1 MSAVV
6 SAEEAAHPASGAAGG
21 ATPFALPRLNG
32 EALELARTCARG
44 GVSKPSGK
52 AAGSGGFVG
61 ASQSAKTLVFAGAF
75 AAGRLKE
82 GDGRAVVANEGRAK
96 KLVRDV
102 EQASFWGSAASKFG
116 RRVLR
121 VTERAVFTLDGER
134 LTQRE
139 GAPGVGLRREALD
152 QIEFTPEIDDDLKE
166 TDPGAC
172 AETRGGLVSVMDEKA
187 A

>member
-32 EALELARTCARG
+32 EALELARACARG

-61 ASQSAKTLVFAGAF
+61 VSQSAKTLVLAGAF

-82 GDGRAVVANEGRAK
+82 GDGKAVVANEGRAK

-139 GAPGVGLRREALD
+139 VAPGVGLRWDALD

-166 TDPGAC
+166 TGPGAC

>member
-32 EALELARTCARG
+32 EILELARACAR

-61 ASQSAKTLVFAGAF
+61 VSQSAKTLVLAGAF

-82 GDGRAVVANEGRAK
+82 GDGKAVVANEGRAS

-102 EQASFWGSAASKFG
+102 EQASLWGSAASKFG

-139 GAPGVGLRREALD
+139 VAPGVGLRREALD

>member
-32 EALELARTCARG
+32 EALELARACARG

-61 ASQSAKTLVFAGAF
+61 VSQSAKTLVLAGAF

-82 GDGRAVVANEGRAK
+82 GDGKAVVANEGRAS

-102 EQASFWGSAASKFG
+102 EQASLWGSAASKFG

-139 GAPGVGLRREALD
+139 VAPGVGLRWDALD

-166 TDPGAC
+166 TGPGAC

>member
-21 ATPFALPRLNG
+21 
-32 EALELARTCARG
+32 
-44 GVSKPSGK
+44 
-52 AAGSGGFVG
+52 
-61 ASQSAKTLVFAGAF
+61 
-75 AAGRLKE
+75 
-82 GDGRAVVANEGRAK
+82 AVVANEGRAK

-139 GAPGVGLRREALD
+139 VAPGVGLRRDALD

-166 TDPGAC
+166 TGPGAC

>member
-21 ATPFALPRLNG
+21 
-32 EALELARTCARG
+32 
-44 GVSKPSGK
+44 
-52 AAGSGGFVG
+52 
-61 ASQSAKTLVFAGAF
+61 
-75 AAGRLKE
+75 
-82 GDGRAVVANEGRAK
+82 AVVANEGRAK

-139 GAPGVGLRREALD
+139 VAPGVGLRWDALD

-166 TDPGAC
+166 TGPGAC

>member
-21 ATPFALPRLNG
+21 
-32 EALELARTCARG
+32 
-44 GVSKPSGK
+44 
-52 AAGSGGFVG
+52 
-61 ASQSAKTLVFAGAF
+61 
-75 AAGRLKE
+75 
-82 GDGRAVVANEGRAK
+82 AVVANEGRAK

-139 GAPGVGLRREALD
+139 VAPGDGLRREALD

-166 TDPGAC
+166 TGPGAC

>member
-21 ATPFALPRLNG
+21 AAL
-32 EALELARTCARG
+32 
-44 GVSKPSGK
+44 
-52 AAGSGGFVG
+52 
-61 ASQSAKTLVFAGAF
+61 
-75 AAGRLKE
+75 
-82 GDGRAVVANEGRAK
+82 ANEGRAK

-139 GAPGVGLRREALD
+139 VAPGVGLRPDALD

-166 TDPGAC
+166 TGPGAC

>member
-6 SAEEAAHPASGAAGG
+6 SAEEAAQPAPDPAGG

-32 EALELARTCARG
+32 EALELARACARG

-61 ASQSAKTLVFAGAF
+61 VSQSAKTLVLAGAF

-82 GDGRAVVANEGRAK
+82 GDGKAVVANEGRAK

-102 EQASFWGSAASKFG
+102 EQASLWGSAAWKFG

-121 VTERAVFTLDGER
+121 VTKRAVFTLDGER

-139 GAPGVGLRREALD
+139 VAPGVGLRWDALD

-166 TDPGAC
+166 TGPGAC

>member
-21 ATPFALPRLNG
+21 AAL
-32 EALELARTCARG
+32 
-44 GVSKPSGK
+44 
-52 AAGSGGFVG
+52 
-61 ASQSAKTLVFAGAF
+61 
-75 AAGRLKE
+75 
-82 GDGRAVVANEGRAK
+82 ANEGKAK
-96 KLVRDV
+96 KLVKDV

-121 VTERAVFTLDGER
+121 VTERAVFALDGER

-139 GAPGVGLRREALD
+139 VAPGVGLRREALD

-166 TDPGAC
+166 TGPGAC

>member
-32 EALELARTCARG
+32 EALELARACARG

-61 ASQSAKTLVFAGAF
+61 VSQSAKTLVLAGAF

-82 GDGRAVVANEGRAK
+82 GDGKAVVANEGRAK

-102 EQASFWGSAASKFG
+102 EQASFWGSAAWKFG

-139 GAPGVGLRREALD
+139 VAPGVGLRWDALD

-166 TDPGAC
+166 TGPGSC